1 MQGDGEKQVSSRA
14 SYHILQVLQTHP
26 SMKMVVIREMT
37 SLIFAPV
44 VAVPRSTSKGKDTAN
59 EHARYYATITLNQI
73 VLQPGDTGVALQL
86 IDVYF
91 RMFEGLLGEG
101 KVAENEEDTHGKLI
115 SAILTGMNRALPFA
129 KFDTAEA
136 R

>member
-1 MQGDGEKQVSSRA
+1 
-14 SYHILQVLQTHP
+14 
-26 SMKMVVIREMT
+26 MKSVVIREMT
-37 SLIFAPV
+37 SLIFSP

-73 VLQPGDTGVALQL
+73 VLQPGDTDVALQL

-91 RMFEGLLGEG
+91 RMFEDLLGEG
-101 KVAENEEDTHGKLI
+101 KVAENEEDAHGKLI

-129 KFDTAEA
+129 KLDTAEA

>member
-1 MQGDGEKQVSSRA
+1 
-14 SYHILQVLQTHP
+14 
-26 SMKMVVIREMT
+26 MKTVVIREIT

-44 VAVPRSTSKGKDTAN
+44 AATASASRGKNTAN
-59 EHARYYATITLNQI
+59 EHARYYAAITLNQI
-73 VLQPGDTGVALQL
+73 VLQPGDTDASLLL

-91 RMFEGLLGEG
+91 RMFGDLLGEG

-115 SAILTGMNRALPFA
+115 SATLTGVNRTLPFA
-129 KFDTAEA
+129 KLDAAKE

>member
-1 MQGDGEKQVSSRA
+1 MQGDGEKQICSRA
-14 SYHILQVLQTHP
+14 SYHILQVLQAHP
-26 SMKMVVIREMT
+26 SMKTVIIREMT

-44 VAVPRSTSKGKDTAN
+44 AVTTSASRGKNTAN
-59 EHARYYATITLNQI
+59 EHACYYAVITLNQI
-73 VLQPGDTGVALQL
+73 VLQPGDVDVALQL

-91 RMFEGLLGEG
+91 RMFEDLLGKG

-115 SAILTGMNRALPFA
+115 SAILTGVNRALPFA
-129 KFDTAEA
+129 KLDAAEA

>member
-1 MQGDGEKQVSSRA
+1 MQGDGEKQISSRA
-14 SYHILQVLQTHP
+14 SYHILQILQAHP
-26 SMKMVVIREMT
+26 SMKSVVIREMT
-37 SLIFAPV
+37 SLIFSP

-73 VLQPGDTGVALQL
+73 VLQPGDTDVALQL

-91 RMFEGLLGEG
+91 RMFEDLLGEG
-101 KVAENEEDTHGKLI
+101 KVAENEEDAHGKLI

-129 KFDTAEA
+129 KLDTAEA

>member
-1 MQGDGEKQVSSRA
+1 MQGDGEKQICSRA

-26 SMKMVVIREMT
+26 SMKTVVIREIT

-44 VAVPRSTSKGKDTAN
+44 AATASASRGKNTAN
-59 EHARYYATITLNQI
+59 EHARYYAAITLNQI
-73 VLQPGDTGVALQL
+73 VLQPGDTDASLLL

-91 RMFEGLLGEG
+91 RMFGDLLGEG

-115 SAILTGMNRALPFA
+115 SAILTGVNRTLPFA
-129 KFDTAEA
+129 KLDAAKE